1 MVVPDSTPYISYA
14 EQVVAKI
21 LSDDILV
28 QFPKCQS
35 WLKIHVTDLSD
46 WQITLPLISCLAT
59 GGSLE
64 DGIEIASAWYLMYL
78 ASDLFD
84 HIEDKEFIPDDLVCS
99 REEAIN
105 LSTALI
111 FLSFHNLS
119 FIESSGG
126 VARSSAIFSDQGFGA
141 TAGQHRS
148 LTTSPTMMSLS
159 VNDALEEYWQTIIIK
174 AGSVFR
180 AGTAGGASAG
190 TLDETIIE
198 GLGDYG
204 TALGVMLQLLD
215 DGLDILKTS
224 GEVIQAWEIS
234 LPLLLYLLATGEE
247 NIVFPAVQTRA
258 EWHTCLRDAK
268 IIEMFSVILLQWKA
282 RALESIQN
290 LGLTMDEKK
299 ILENLPSLI
308 LGPIMEEGS
317 E

>member
-1 MVVPDSTPYISYA
+1 MAGSDLNPYLSYA
-14 EQVVAKI
+14 QQVVSKI
-21 LSDDILV
+21 LSDNTLA
-28 QFPKCQS
+28 QFPKCQF
-35 WLKIHVTDLSD
+35 WLNIHVTDLTD
-46 WQITLPLISCLAT
+46 WQIAFPLISCLAA

-64 DGIEIASAWYLMYL
+64 DGIEIAAAWYLMYL

-84 HIEDKEFIPDDLVCS
+84 HIEDKEFIPDDLVHS

-119 FIESSGG
+119 FIKSPGG
-126 VARSSAIFSDQGFGA
+126 AVRSSAIFSDQGFSA

-148 LTTSPTMMSLS
+148 LTTPSPMVS

-180 AGTAGGASAG
+180 AGTAGGAGAG
-190 TLDETIIE
+190 TSDETIIE

-224 GEVIQAWEIS
+224 GEVIQTWEIS
-234 LPLLLYLLATGEE
+234 LPLLLYLLTTGEE
-247 NIVFPAVQTRA
+247 NVVFPAVHTRA

-268 IIEMFSVILLQWKA
+268 IIEMFSLILLQWKD

-290 LGLTMDEKK
+290 LGLTMNEKK
-299 ILENLPSLI
+299 VLEDLPSLI
-308 LGPIMEEGS
+308 LGPIIEEGS